1 MLSIRKY
8 VESVAG
14 EETEPNVFDERD
26 RAVSLLDSEEDVS
39 SARRRVN
46 EDSDDDASSWS
57 RCVTENPDAEA
68 ISEMEEVVRR
78 RRGNDDGAN
87 ETFVVDVY
95 FHVIHIL
102 GGRGDLRTSVIEEQ
116 MKVLNDTFVRGYSD
130 SYPNDCAGNAV
141 PAAVDDDVDDEHHGR
156 TRISFRLVEVT
167 RTRNL
172 LWFYQSFEYE
182 EDIKNALH
190 KGTCADL
197 NVYSVGF
204 CGGLGKS
211 SWPTTCARDPTKD
224 GVMIHFQTVP
234 GGGYEDY
241 EQGDTLVHEGERAAH
256 APRSIVDLDE
266 RSTREAAQTYE
277 IRDSPP
283 IVVPAV
289 AHAVPRRLGRF
300 FFAFFFETEQWDT
313 GSVCPTPLA
322 GGVILT
328 NRPPDLDETMFKT
341 RRAKRAHTTVAK
353 RDGTPVRT
361 TMAWIRYTTLWTTR
375 TTAAC
380 TSSRPSRE
388 RP

>member
-241 EQGDTLVHEGERAAH
+241 EQGDTLVHEVGH
-256 APRSIVDLDE
+256 WLGLSHTFSGGCYFDKSSSRSGRDNVQD
-266 RSTREAAQTYE
+266 TPREASAHYGCETGRDTCPDHDGLDPTHNFMDYSDDCCMYE
-277 IRDSPP
+277 FTP
-283 IVVPAV
+283 
-289 AHAVPRRLGRF
+289 
-300 FFAFFFETEQWDT
+300 EQ
-313 GSVCPTPLA
+313 
-322 GGVILT
+322 
-328 NRPPDLDETMFKT
+328 RETMRAIYAEY
-341 RRAKRAHTTVAK
+341 RR
-353 RDGTPVRT
+353 P
-361 TMAWIRYTTLWTTR
+361 
-375 TTAAC
+375 AAD
-380 TSSRPSRE
+380 
-388 RP
+388 